1 MNHPTDRPLLVEMPI
16 KIKGYEID
24 VINIVSNIVYVKW
37 FEDLRHLF
45 LDTYYPFEEMI
56 KEEGISPVLRK
67 TQVNYMHHLNIY
79 DQPTGRVWV
88 SALKGVRW
96 ECSFEIVTAE
106 KIHCTGVQ
114 GGFFIHIAK
123 QRPVAV
129 PKRLQEAY
137 AAAIHS
143 YD

>member
-1 MNHPTDRPLLVEMPI
+1 MDTSSDRPLLVEMPI

-56 KEEGISPVLRK
+56 KSEGISPVLRK
-67 TQVNYMHHLNIY
+67 TQVNYLHHLNIY

-88 SALKGVRW
+88 SSLKGVRW
-96 ECSFEIVTAE
+96 ECSFEIVTAQ
-106 KIHCTGVQ
+106 KVHCTGVQ
-114 GGFFIHIAK
+114 GGFFMHVEK

-129 PKRLQEAY
+129 PGRLQEAY
-137 AAAIHS
+137 QMAIS
-143 YD
+143 I